1 MKTTTQLSVF
11 LKNEPGVLASICK
24 ALAERKINILG
35 MSVSDAIDHAVLR
48 LVVNKPEQAAH
59 LLGDRGMLV
68 LEIDVLQLALPNKPG
83 TLGKIAAKLARSKV
97 NIDYA
102 YAAGASGVSRSTI
115 FMKVSDPRK
124 AARVLKGS

>member
-1 MKTTTQLSVF
+1 MKTATQLSVF
-11 LKNEPGVLASICK
+11 LKNEPGVLASICN
-24 ALAERKINILG
+24 ALSERKINILG

-48 LVVNKPEQAAH
+48 LVVNKPEQTAH

-68 LEIDVLQLALPNKPG
+68 LDTQVLQLSLANNPG
-83 TLGKIAAKLARSKV
+83 TLGKVARKLAKAKV

-102 YAAGASGVSRSTI
+102 YAASGPGVSHQTI
-115 FMKVSDPRK
+115 FLKVSDPRK

>member
-48 LVVNKPEQAAH
+48 FVVNKPEQAAH

-68 LEIDVLQLALPNKPG
+68 LETEVLQLALPNNPG
-83 TLGKIAAKLARSKV
+83 TLGKVASKLAKAKV

-102 YAAGASGVSRSTI
+102 YAAGGPSVSRSTI